1 MRPRSAIDCPPEHRR
16 GARPHALAPVALLL
30 LALAACEQPAPPD
43 APFHTLPH
51 ADARRGQALL
61 AQHQCGACHVI
72 PEVPGAAGRIGPTL
86 EHFGR
91 RSYIA
96 GALPNT
102 PELLQRWLQDPPA
115 LVRGTTMPAMGVS
128 PEAARDMAAY
138 LLELR

>member
-1 MRPRSAIDCPPEHRR
+1 MGEHQRR
-16 GARPHALAPVALLL
+16 ARLTALGPAGLLL
-30 LALAACEQPAPPD
+30 LALAGCDRSVPPD
-43 APFHTLPH
+43 ARFQTVPQ

-61 AQHQCGACHVI
+61 ARHQCGACHVI
-72 PEVPGAAGRIGPTL
+72 PEVPGAAGRSGPTL

-96 GALPNT
+96 GAVPNT

-115 LVRGTTMPAMGVS
+115 LVPGTAMPAMGVS

-138 LLELR
+138 LMALR